1 MSDITMLQAQLQ
13 DAESTIKVWKAQAL
27 SSHENLMQS
36 QDQLDAM
43 KAQLDIATAW
53 ADMRWKEIETLRAA
67 LMMLTPEYFRYSKQ
81 AAAVQLIDAALWGEK

>member
-36 QDQLDAM
+36 QDQIDAM
-43 KAQLDIATAW
+43 RIENARLRKALIFVRGCLDENNDDAI
-53 ADMRWKEIETLRAA
+53 DR
-67 LMMLTPEYFRYSKQ
+67 
-81 AAAVQLIDAALWGEK
+81 IDAALRGEE